1 MDNVLQKI
9 ARENFRN
16 AGYLRH
22 PSHERRASWTFTT
35 PPTTRAFTPDTVRTV
50 LRRRREAAD
59 RAEAKPT
66 PMRSAL
72 HALLHR

>member
-9 ARENFRN
+9 ARENFRS

-22 PSHERRASWTFTT
+22 PSRERRTHWTFTT
-35 PPTTRAFTPDTVRTV
+35 PPTTRAFTHDTVRAI

-59 RAEAKPT
+59 RPETTSK
-66 PMRSAL
+66 RSVF